1 MAEDLPALVTGL
13 IVAVL
18 DIAVFAELYLV
29 AQAAPWILTPHGVW
43 MGAAI
48 ATALGGAILMLCQRS
63 LKRLLVLST
72 VEDIGFLLFGV
83 AFAGTLGMSGAM
95 LGATVHALAKAL
107 LFICISTPEADGVLD
122 GSGRGLASRYP
133 LSATGFL
140 FGMLAMLGVP
150 PMLGFA
156 ARWRLYETATQVG
169 PAVLLAFV
177 LSSALALI
185 AYTLALTR
193 FWWGPPESDG
203 RTAPEPL
210 PLRGTVLILIVLLL
224 AAGLWPN
231 MLQTLIG
238 GVR

>member
-1 MAEDLPALVTGL
+1 
-13 IVAVL
+13 
-18 DIAVFAELYLV
+18 
-29 AQAAPWILTPHGVW
+29 
-43 MGAAI
+43 
-48 ATALGGAILMLCQRS
+48 
-63 LKRLLVLST
+63 
-72 VEDIGFLLFGV
+72 
-83 AFAGTLGMSGAM
+83 
-95 LGATVHALAKAL
+95 
-107 LFICISTPEADGVLD
+107 
-122 GSGRGLASRYP
+122 

-156 ARWRLYETATQVG
+156 ARWRLYETAAQAG

-231 MLQTLIG
+231 MLQTLTG
-238 GVR
+238 GIR